1 MRCSRGTN
9 CRSSKLTGRCKSVRG
24 HPRCPI
30 DLRPWLQVCGS
41 RWQESPRALA
51 ATYCRAVACGIS
63 AGLEEDLGAVAQ
75 SDRIQLL
82 LVTDAGIS
90 SCHDPVLYLLSKH
103 LPSGQVKSKSGVWHD
118 GKTSTAVSLNARI
131 PGASPSSWKVS
142 GSGLTVSKSFV
153 RCTARAL
160 HGLQDLGWLLSCYPC
175 EAFRGLGP
183 ARVAARM
190 HSDRRIRLRGPVSR
204 YAGEGPTCSWLAKK
218 LSRTLRKSRHWQPTW
233 KRSVEASECPGR
245 FRQSVRGLP
254 GTAAVCH

>member
-1 MRCSRGTN
+1 MLVKLSVGGARCAAAAERTAEAASLLGDVSLFEGILAAR
-9 CRSSKLTGRCKSVRG
+9 LTC
-24 HPRCPI
+24 
-30 DLRPWLQVCGS
+30 
-41 RWQESPRALA
+41 ALA

-153 RCTARAL
+153 RCTARAPGPRL
-160 HGLQDLGWLLSCYPC
+160 ASIVLSMRGFQRTGTCARSCPNALRQKDSVERSCIAVCWRRSNLQLAC
-175 EAFRGLGP
+175 EETVQDPAQVTALAAHLETKRRGL
-183 ARVAARM
+183 RM
-190 HSDRRIRLRGPVSR
+190 PWKIQTINSR
-204 YAGEGPTCSWLAKK
+204 FAWDSCS
-218 LSRTLRKSRHWQPTW
+218 LSL
-233 KRSVEASECPGR
+233 
-245 FRQSVRGLP
+245 
-254 GTAAVCH
+254 TA